1 VEFGKA
7 LKASDLALVRD
18 VYPSREKALPGVTG
32 ELVAE
37 AARAAGH
44 PNVVYLPDRSAIA
57 ASLAERLEKGDLL
70 VTMGAGDVVRLGEEY
85 LSRG

>member
-1 VEFGKA
+1 M
-7 LKASDLALVRD
+7 D

-57 ASLAERLEKGDLL
+57 GSLAELLEKGDLL